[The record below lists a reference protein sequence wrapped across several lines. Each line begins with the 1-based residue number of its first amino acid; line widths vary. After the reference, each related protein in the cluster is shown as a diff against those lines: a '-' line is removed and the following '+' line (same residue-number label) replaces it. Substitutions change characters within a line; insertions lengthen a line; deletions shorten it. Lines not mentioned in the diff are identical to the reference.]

1 MPIENFERSTPRVH
15 PDAFVHP
22 GAWAIGDVEIGP
34 RASVWPGAVL
44 RGDHGAIRIGARTSI
59 QDGTVAHAT
68 VDDSQTEVGPEC
80 TVGHRVILHGCRIGA
95 RCLIGMGSILLD
107 HVEIGDECFV
117 GAGALVTGHKK
128 FPPRSFILGSPAR
141 RVREVTDE
149 EIEWIVLSCT
159 SYQELADRYLGR
171 PPI

>member
-1 MPIENFERSTPRVH
+1 MPIENFERYAPRVH
-15 PDAFVHP
+15 PDAFVHA
-22 GAWAIGDVEIGP
+22 GAWVIGEVEIAE
-34 RASVWPGAVL
+34 RATVWPGAVL

-68 VDDSQTEVGPEC
+68 VADSTTEVGEEC

-107 HVEIGDECFV
+107 HVEVGDECFV
-117 GAGALVTGHKK
+117 GAGSLLTGQKK

-141 RVREVTDE
+141 RVREVTTD
-149 EIEWIVLSCT
+149 EIEWIVLSCK
-159 SYQELADRYLGR
+159 SYQELAHRYLAG
-171 PPI
+171 PPV